1 MDIIIIANFCAAL
14 DKPTNS
20 RFTYIADLLYMDND
34 VEIVGST
41 FCHDSKSKREC
52 DYARF
57 PYKVTLIEEPGYRK
71 NISIS
76 RFLSH
81 RIWGNHVYEYI
92 KGRKK
97 PDVIYCAVPSLTA
110 AGKVGEYCKNNNI
123 KFVIDIQDLW
133 PEAFQMVFHLPVV
146 SNVIFMPFKNLANK
160 AYRNADEIIGV
171 SQTYVDRALLANN
184 KCKIGY
190 SVFLGTKLETFDKNA
205 VANTVNKPSD
215 EIWIG
220 YCGTLGNSY
229 DLTCVID
236 ALALINSKGENAPK
250 FIVMGDGHRRTEFEE
265 YAKKKRVETVFTG
278 NLPYPQMCGMVK
290 ACDMVVNPIM
300 KGAAQSIIN
309 KHADYAASGHP
320 VINTQECKEY
330 RDLVDEY
337 HMGFNCRNNDP
348 EDMAK
353 RILELINDKELLNE
367 MGLGA
372 RKCAEEKFDRKYTYR
387 QIVQI
392 LKDD

>member
-1 MDIIIIANFCAAL
+1 MDIIIIANFCAGL

-20 RFTYIADLLYMDND
+20 RFTYIADLLYKDNE

-52 DYARF
+52 DYSRF
-57 PYKVTLIEEPGYRK
+57 PYKVTLIEEPGYRR

-81 RIWGNHVYEYI
+81 HIWGNHVYEYI
-92 KGRKK
+92 KERKK
-97 PDVIYCAVPSLTA
+97 PDVIYCAIPSLTA
-110 AGKVGEYCKNNNI
+110 AGKVGEYCKNYNI

-133 PEAFQMVFHLPVV
+133 PEAFQMVFHVPIV
-146 SNVIFMPFKNLANK
+146 SNILFTPFKKLADK
-160 AYRNADEIIGV
+160 AYSNADEIIGV
-171 SQTYVDRALLANN
+171 SQTYVDRALLVNN
-184 KCKIGY
+184 KCKIGH
-190 SVFLGTKLETFDKNA
+190 SVFLGTKLESFDENA
-205 VANTVNKPSD
+205 TMNVVNKETS

-220 YCGTLGNSY
+220 YCGTLGSSY

-236 ALALINSKGENAPK
+236 ALALINSKGKNAPK

-265 YAKKKRVETVFTG
+265 YAKKKHVEVVFTG

-330 RDLVDEY
+330 RDLIDEY
-337 HMGFNCRNNDP
+337 YMGLNCRNSDP
-348 EDMAK
+348 EDVAAK
-353 RILELINDKELLNE
+353 ILELLDDSEVRFK
-367 MGLGA
+367 MGVNA
-372 RKCAEEKFDRKYTYR
+372 RKCAEEKFDRKNSYLVIKR
-387 QIVQI
+387 II
-392 LKDD
+392 ES